1 MPSPLSDPVRSAVAV
16 SVAALVTGTAL
27 LGALAC
33 RAHSVPLRLPH
44 PHPHPAAESPAGGPA
59 ARGGPLVNDLTPPA
73 PR

>member
-33 RAHSVPLRLPH
+33 RAHSVPLPL

-59 ARGGPLVNDLTPPA
+59 AVGGPLVNDLTAPA
-73 PR
+73 LR